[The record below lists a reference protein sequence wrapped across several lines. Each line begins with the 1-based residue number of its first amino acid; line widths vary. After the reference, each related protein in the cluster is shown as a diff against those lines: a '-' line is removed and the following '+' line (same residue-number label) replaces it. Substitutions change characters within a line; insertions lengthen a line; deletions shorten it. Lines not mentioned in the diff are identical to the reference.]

1 MAISNERVSFYD
13 VNGKLVTESY
23 TDYTKHK
30 FLQKCATL
38 DDFLQLWTD
47 SEKREAIKEEL
58 AIEGVSL
65 DELRAQV
72 GIDNIDDFDLLCHVV
87 FDQKP
92 LTRSDRARNV
102 RQKPYFEKYSE
113 KAKRVLE
120 ILVDKYANGAI
131 DDFDDMDCLKLPELQ
146 EEFGSPVNIVS
157 LFGGKAGWLQ
167 ATQDLQNA
175 MYRRA
180 Y

>member
-1 MAISNERVSFYD
+1 MLTACTVFSGLDWYKAFILSNAVA
-13 VNGKLVTESY
+13 L
-23 TDYTKHK
+23 
-30 FLQKCATL
+30 FL
-38 DDFLQLWTD
+38 FLPTN
-47 SEKREAIKEEL
+47 
-58 AIEGVSL
+58 VSL
-65 DELRAQV
+65 